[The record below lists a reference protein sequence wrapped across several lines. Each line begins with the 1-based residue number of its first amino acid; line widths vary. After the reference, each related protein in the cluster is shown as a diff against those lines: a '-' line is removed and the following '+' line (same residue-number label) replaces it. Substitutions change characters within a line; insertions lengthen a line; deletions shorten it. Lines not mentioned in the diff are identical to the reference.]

1 MQTQKELVSL
11 HPAGGILNIDILSFQ
26 RLAYRIFEETG
37 GSLYPVLE
45 ETGKSL
51 VVKRVAQEK
60 KKELTILGSTLKRT
74 GAVSQMKSLISELK
88 QYQIAPFELDAW
100 AEETGEKKLLAA
112 KLNAVRI
119 GQGVIERDRAAE
131 AAEGAFTLRKR
142 AARHNF
148 FFSAED
154 FIAYIGWVSRAKEE
168 ARRELI
174 RIREDDAIPDKAY
187 ASMPYAHTLED
198 LAGLYAGDLACQSHG
213 EGFLDFFISRLH
225 PDGLYLLD
233 EPEGALSFE
242 KQYALALTIWEGAKD
257 SQFILATHSPIL
269 TAIPGAEIIEIVDG
283 VMKCRRYEELSHIQF
298 LRLFLERP
306 ERMFR

>member
-1 MQTQKELVSL
+1 MLYADRLTKNRQG
-11 HPAGGILNIDILSFQ
+11 AGYPFDVPVIANMTSWQLNAPVTILCGDN
-26 RLAYRIFEETG
+26 G
-37 GSLYPVLE
+37 C
-45 ETGKSL
+45 GKS
-51 VVKRVAQEK
+51 
-60 KKELTILGSTLKRT
+60 TLL
-74 GAVSQMKSLISELK
+74 S
-88 QYQIAPFELDAW
+88 
-100 AEETGEKKLLAA
+100 LLAA

-119 GQGVIERDRAAE
+119 GQGVIERERAAE

-198 LAGLYAGDLACQSHG
+198 LAGLYAGDLACRSHG

-283 VMKCRRYEELSHIQF
+283 VMKRRRYEELSHIQF